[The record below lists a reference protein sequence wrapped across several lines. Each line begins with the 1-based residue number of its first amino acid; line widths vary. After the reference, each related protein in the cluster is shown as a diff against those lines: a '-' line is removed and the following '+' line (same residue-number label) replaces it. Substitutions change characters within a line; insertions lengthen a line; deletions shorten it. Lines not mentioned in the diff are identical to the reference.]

1 MRVTVGTGW
10 EQPLANTA
18 NRVTEKGPEVEK
30 STFGRRATN
39 FRGWA
44 EPPPH
49 THTPGPTRRAQPH
62 LLASLLLGFS
72 SSPLSLQWG
81 TSGEPAMGVPPV
93 DWEAESYPAYSDFA
107 AIPLFAVFLF
117 AVRYLLDRFVF
128 EVVMVFTVLFPH
140 HAHFRIVT
148 GVVRWREGWGLF

>member
-1 MRVTVGTGW
+1 
-10 EQPLANTA
+10 
-18 NRVTEKGPEVEK
+18 
-30 STFGRRATN
+30 
-39 FRGWA
+39 
-44 EPPPH
+44 
-49 THTPGPTRRAQPH
+49 
-62 LLASLLLGFS
+62 
-72 SSPLSLQWG
+72 
-81 TSGEPAMGVPPV
+81 MGVPPV

-148 GVVRWREGWGLF
+148 GVVRWREGWGAFLTSVTRLCFALINYYSLVRIAIMKIFNHYS